1 MYIAPNTNIRVLKNV
16 PHNEGWGFA
25 VGEMRT
31 EETYVYSTKH

>member
-1 MYIAPNTNIRVLKNV
+1 MLTDSGDLVIRY
-16 PHNEGWGFA
+16 NEGWGFA